1 MEMNVRGDLWQSD
14 SSKSEREYFSDRSE
28 TYYDVWLETVA
39 LTKKTGS
46 SELEVLR
53 FSLGVT

>member
-39 LTKKTGS
+39 LTKRQEALS
-46 SELEVLR
+46 WSC
-53 FSLGVT
+53 